1 MTTQI
6 YMYSI
11 VKKTLPSI
19 ACIMLGIS
27 ERVHEPLHADRREVA
42 SGQHSEMSGATYIG
56 ALALSIITARREV
69 ARG

>member
-1 MTTQI
+1 
-6 YMYSI
+6 MYSI
-11 VKKTLPSI
+11 VKKRLPSI

-42 SGQHSEMSGATYIG
+42 SGQHSEMSGAMCTYIG
-56 ALALSIITARREV
+56 ALAASIITARREV